1 MDPFFP
7 ALLLVNVFCHSNK
20 TKLEYLGTGSGT
32 RDGDNDNCAEKNSEK
47 HSRDKSSG
55 LRD

>member
-32 RDGDNDNCAEKNSEK
+32 RDGANDNWAEENSEK

>member
-1 MDPFFP
+1 MDLFFP

-20 TKLEYLGTGSGT
+20 TKLEYLGMGSGT
-32 RDGDNDNCAEKNSEK
+32 RDGDNANCAEENSEK
-47 HSRDKSSG
+47 HSRNKSSG